1 MHNKSKYKQED
12 FDEHNRPNFRHIS
25 TYNNLLQT
33 QYNSASAASI
43 AAHCSHLSE
52 SRDCSIN
59 SCFSWK
65 VEKKEECF
73 LPSKEQKCGKGTR
86 KLLYTCVDHNGVSF
100 TLYISK
106 TPQLEL
112 LKNKKNVLPFDSM
125 DSKSESKMQDDHKKR
140 RKKCELLIFHAKP
153 LNQKRGSF
161 FGFGLANL

>member
-1 MHNKSKYKQED
+1 MLRNKSKYKQEGFDGHSQPD
-12 FDEHNRPNFRHIS
+12 FGTHIS
-25 TYNNLLQT
+25 SIQYFTK
-33 QYNSASAASI
+33 YNSASVAV

-100 TLYISK
+100 TSYIYVKTYHNLYY
-106 TPQLEL
+106 
-112 LKNKKNVLPFDSM
+112 LKI
-125 DSKSESKMQDDHKKR
+125 KR
-140 RKKCELLIFHAKP
+140 MCSLLI
-153 LNQKRGSF
+153 LWIMQE
-161 FGFGLANL
+161 

>member
-33 QYNSASAASI
+33 QYNSASAASV

-125 DSKSESKMQDDHKKR
+125 DSKSESKMQVDHKKGE
-140 RKKCELLIFHAKP
+140 KKCELFIFHAKP

-161 FGFGLANL
+161 FGFGLTNL

>member
-1 MHNKSKYKQED
+1 MQLFLSFRFSRLPNLSNGNQQNDKNEGTQIRRRQPLMLRNKSKYKQEGFDGHSQPD
-12 FDEHNRPNFRHIS
+12 FGTHTSSIQYF
-25 TYNNLLQT
+25 TK
-33 QYNSASAASI
+33 YNSASVAV

-100 TLYISK
+100 TSYIYVK
-106 TPQLEL
+106 TYHNLDY
-112 LKNKKNVLPFDSM
+112 LKI
-125 DSKSESKMQDDHKKR
+125 KR
-140 RKKCELLIFHAKP
+140 MCSLLI
-153 LNQKRGSF
+153 LWIMQE
-161 FGFGLANL
+161 

>member
-1 MHNKSKYKQED
+1 MTKLEGTQIRRRSPLLHNKSKYKQED
-12 FDEHNRPNFRHIS
+12 FDEHNQPKFRHIS
-25 TYNNLLQT
+25 TYNNNLLQT
-33 QYNSASAASI
+33 QYNSAAAA

-100 TLYISK
+100 TSYIYVKTYHNLYY
-106 TPQLEL
+106 
-112 LKNKKNVLPFDSM
+112 LKI
-125 DSKSESKMQDDHKKR
+125 KR
-140 RKKCELLIFHAKP
+140 MCSLLI
-153 LNQKRGSF
+153 LWIMQE
-161 FGFGLANL
+161 

>member
-1 MHNKSKYKQED
+1 MHNKSKYKQEG
-12 FDEHNRPNFRHIS
+12 FDEHNQPGFGHIP
-25 TYNNLLQT
+25 TYTLQT
-33 QYNSASAASI
+33 QYNSA

-100 TLYISK
+100 AFYIYMY
-106 TPQLEL
+106 
-112 LKNKKNVLPFDSM
+112 KNT
-125 DSKSESKMQDDHKKR
+125 
-140 RKKCELLIFHAKP
+140 AT
-153 LNQKRGSF
+153 
-161 FGFGLANL
+161 